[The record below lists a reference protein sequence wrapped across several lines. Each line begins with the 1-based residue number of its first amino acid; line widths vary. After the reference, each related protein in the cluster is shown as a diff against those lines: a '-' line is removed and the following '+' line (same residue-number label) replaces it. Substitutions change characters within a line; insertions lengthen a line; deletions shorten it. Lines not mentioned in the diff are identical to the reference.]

1 MVPET
6 QDGIVVVPGGQGKLD
21 GPNSINDQA
30 GSNTE
35 TQDESSDAIT
45 SAFAVMAGTAIILL

>member
-6 QDGIVVVPGGQGKLD
+6 QSGIVVVPGGQGKLD
-21 GPNSINDQA
+21 GPNSVNDQA
-30 GSNTE
+30 TE